1 MDLGFIASIIG
12 GGGSQMAGTGLL
24 IERALDELG
33 GGNVTIV
40 EEASFSVANGALL
53 IAKETPTE
61 FWEYL

>member
-1 MDLGFIASIIG
+1 
-12 GGGSQMAGTGLL
+12 MAGTGLL